1 MLRGTLLILLALS
14 PAAHAQTVKAQ
25 GPRGQATMP
34 TYQPRQPYNSM
45 AKDTTPLNCDQYRNH
60 PYPNMQRICQNWENA
75 MVQGDAQRQG
85 RPGPSSDIV
94 DLRHSVHQRPRSL
107 ATHVWVAKRCASCP
121 TGGSRF
127 RRPTAVGSAVEV
139 ANFKRITGWRS

>member
-1 MLRGTLLILLALS
+1 MRGILLILLALS

-25 GPRGQATMP
+25 GPRGKATTP

-60 PYPNMQRICQNWENA
+60 PYPNMQRICQGWENA

-94 DLRHSVHQRPRSL
+94 DLPPLGSSAAKQLGYACVGGQAMRKLPNGWEQLSSPSGGWQRCR
-107 ATHVWVAKRCASCP
+107 
-121 TGGSRF
+121 GG
-127 RRPTAVGSAVEV
+127 
-139 ANFKRITGWRS
+139 